1 MSAPR
6 RPDSPVTLRFF
17 ATAAKGLEPIVADEL
32 RALGAKN
39 VKEARGGASFE
50 GPPAIAYC
58 ACLWLRAANRVLYP
72 ISKFGVTD
80 DAQLYAGINRM
91 PWENDLSA
99 DGSLAVDFTGTTAG
113 ITHTQY
119 GAQRVKDAV
128 VDRFREKFDRRP
140 SVDREQPDVRINCH
154 LHRDIATVSLDLSGD
169 SLHLRGYR
177 IQGVAAPL
185 KENLAAALLLKCG
198 WPEIAKAGGSF
209 VDPLSGSGT
218 LVIEAALMAGD
229 IAPGLLRNYWG
240 FSGWLKHDRTLWEK
254 LIMEARAR
262 QTAGRARKLMIL
274 GYDHDAKA
282 ILTAQQNARTAG
294 VAPTVRFEHKSLE
307 QNTLPGGLQPGLVVT
322 NPPYGERLGKVE
334 TLGPLYATL
343 GNWLKSQCPGWQA
356 GVIVGDL
363 GLGKQL
369 GIRTRKMNSFY
380 NGALECKLLQFSI
393 EPEWFMRG
401 GAAQTPE

>member
-1 MSAPR
+1 MPAPR
-6 RPDSPVTLRFF
+6 QPRSPTALRFF
-17 ATAAKGLEPIVADEL
+17 ATAARGLEPIAADEL
-32 RALGAKN
+32 RALGAAN
-39 VKEARGGASFE
+39 VKEERGGASFE
-50 GPPAIAYC
+50 GSLAAAYR
-58 ACLWLRAANRVLYP
+58 ACLWLRAANRVLLP
-72 ISKFGVTD
+72 LARFPAR
-80 DAQLYAGINRM
+80 DADQLYASVNRM
-91 PWENDLSA
+91 PWENDLSP
-99 DGSLAVDFTGTTAG
+99 DGTLAVDFTGG
-113 ITHTQY
+113 NENIIHTQF
-119 GAQRVKDAV
+119 GAQRIKDAI
-128 VDRFREKFDRRP
+128 VDRLREKFGRRP

-229 IAPGLLRNYWG
+229 IAPALLRDYWG
-240 FSGWLKHDRTLWEK
+240 FSGWLKHDRRLWEK
-254 LIMEARAR
+254 LIMEARER
-262 QTAGRARKLMIL
+262 QTAGRACKLMIL

-294 VAPTVRFEHKSLE
+294 IAPTVRFEHKSLE
-307 QNTLPGGLQPGLVVT
+307 HNTLPSGLPPGLVVT

-343 GNWLKSQCPGWQA
+343 GNWLKTQCPGWQA
-356 GVIVGDL
+356 GVIVSDL

-369 GIRTRKMNSFY
+369 GIRARKMNSFY

-401 GAAQTPE
+401 GAAETPE

>member
-6 RPDSPVTLRFF
+6 RPNSPAALRFF
-17 ATAAKGLEPIVADEL
+17 ATAAKGLDPIVADEL
-32 RALGAKN
+32 RALGARN

-50 GPPAIAYC
+50 GPPAIAYR

-80 DAQLYAGINRM
+80 DAQLYAGINRI
-91 PWENDLSA
+91 P
-99 DGSLAVDFTGTTAG
+99 
-113 ITHTQY
+113 
-119 GAQRVKDAV
+119 
-128 VDRFREKFDRRP
+128 
-140 SVDREQPDVRINCH
+140 
-154 LHRDIATVSLDLSGD
+154 
-169 SLHLRGYR
+169 
-177 IQGVAAPL
+177 GVAAPL

-229 IAPGLLRNYWG
+229 IAPGLLRDYWG
-240 FSGWLKHDRTLWEK
+240 FSGWLKHDRRLWEK

-262 QTAGRARKLMIL
+262 QTAGRACKLMIL

-294 VAPTVRFEHKSLE
+294 VAPMVRFAHKSLE
-307 QNTLPGGLQPGLVVT
+307 QNILPSGLPPGLVVT

-343 GNWLKSQCPGWQA
+343 GHWLKSQCPGWQA
-356 GVIVGDL
+356 GVIIGDL

-369 GIRTRKMNSFY
+369 GIRARKMNSFY

-393 EPEWFMRG
+393 EPEW
-401 GAAQTPE
+401 